1 MVQLEPS
8 GLPKWAQVSERR
20 LAHIQRVTSLLRA
33 WASAM
38 RVAPAEANEWIDAGT
53 WHDALRDAPVL
64 ELREITGDR
73 TSPDGLLHGPAV
85 AIKLEAE
92 GEKRAN
98 LIDAIR
104 YHTVGSAKWKQT
116 GRALYM
122 ADYLEP
128 GRKFLAEDRGFLASQ
143 VPHNFEGVFRQVV
156 RFRLEWSVREGNH
169 IFPETV
175 ELWNSL
181 R

>member
-1 MVQLEPS
+1 MVRLDAS
-8 GLPKWAQVSERR
+8 GLPTWAQVSERR
-20 LAHIQRVTSLLRA
+20 LTHIARVTSLLRA
-33 WASAM
+33 WGAAM
-38 RVAPAEANEWIDAGT
+38 RLTPDEANAWIDAGT
-53 WHDALRDAPVL
+53 WHDALRDAPIE

-73 TSPDGLLHGPAV
+73 KSPDGLLHGPAV

-92 GEKRAN
+92 GERRKN
-98 LIDAIR
+98 LLDAIR
-104 YHTVGSAKWKQT
+104 YHTVGHASWDRA

-128 GRKFLAEDRGFLASQ
+128 GRKYLAEDRVFLASQ
-143 VPHNFEGVFRQVV
+143 VPHNFDGVFGQVV

>member
-1 MVQLEPS
+1 MIEPRIA
-8 GLPKWAQVSERR
+8 GLPAWAQVSERR

-33 WASAM
+33 WGASM
-38 RVAPAEANEWIDAGT
+38 RLTPGEANAWIDAGT
-53 WHDALRDAPVL
+53 WHDALRDAPVP
-64 ELREITGDR
+64 ELRQLTGDR

-85 AIKLEAE
+85 AIRLAAD
-92 GEKRAN
+92 GEQRKN
-98 LIDAIR
+98 VIDAIR
-104 YHTVGSAKWKQT
+104 YHTVGSARWERT

-143 VPHNFEGVFRQVV
+143 VPHNFDGVFRQVV

>member
-1 MVQLEPS
+1 MVQLQTS
-8 GLPKWAQVSERR
+8 GLPTWAQVSERR
-20 LAHIQRVTSLLRA
+20 LAHIARVTSLLRA
-33 WASAM
+33 WGAAM
-38 RVAPAEANEWIDAGT
+38 RLSADEANAWIDAGS
-53 WHDALRDAPVL
+53 WHDALRDAPIV
-64 ELREITGDR
+64 ELRDITGDR

-85 AIKLEAE
+85 AIRLEAE
-92 GEKRAN
+92 GERRKG
-98 LIDAIR
+98 LLDAIR
-104 YHTVGSAKWKQT
+104 YHTVGHASWDRT
-116 GRALYM
+116 GKALYM

-128 GRKFLAEDRGFLASQ
+128 GRGFLASQ
-143 VPHNFEGVFRQVV
+143 VPHNFDGVFRQVV